1 MKNETTMLIEIRTE
15 YITTDTS
22 YQKLADKYGIAINY
36 LKLVGKKEKW
46 VEQRKKYINETA
58 KEAIETIKKVNIDK
72 LANLVQSADRMAAV
86 IDKCMDDE
94 KQFYRYVYS
103 YKYKDEDGFDKLKV
117 EQRILKKIDS
127 KALVEMT
134 TAIRELSS
142 VIRDLNNINTEAE
155 LERRD
160 LARAKFELEKKKA
173 EEGNNDKEIIIKME
187 VPEEYSQ

>member
-72 LANLVQSADRMAAV
+72 LANLVTSADRMAAV

>member
-72 LANLVQSADRMAAV
+72 LANLVTSADRMAAV

-103 YKYKDEDGFDKLKV
+103 YKYKDEDGFDKIKV